1 MGWRLMAPGR
11 EKVVDQ
17 QPRFDGGLNNVSDD
31 SALQPNQLRRA
42 DNARLTDYGAITKR
56 GGTKRTTATPLASAA
71 VLNGYTWRKDGGTQ
85 QLMAVCNGLLHT
97 STYLSTYPWTWTAQS
112 GALSTTVPPSF
123 AQFRNGSA
131 DVVYIADGGLL
142 NVWDGSTLTTN
153 ISGTL
158 DVSTITVHNER
169 LWGCGN
175 AAFPDSIFYSALNN
189 GNTLANGASSGGQII
204 VRTFSDETV
213 VGLASVNTSLLI
225 FHRRGISRLTG
236 YGQDDITVA
245 PQGLTADVGT
255 IAPKSI
261 VSIGNLAF
269 FISERGLYRCNESEV
284 SPIGT
289 VTTPDPT
296 LAALRGLSSADF
308 ANIRA
313 AFNRA
318 TRELWISIPDF
329 GVYVYHTILQAW
341 SGPWDTG
348 YSSPATTTLFDSLDS
363 NGLPALLK
371 GDSSGYVTVCD
382 ASGVFVDNQLSDGT
396 GGSAYT
402 MTAQMHRMYCGDD
415 ALAKSL
421 RFGYITAQLKGSS
434 FTSITWRTETDTGAF
449 TLPNALSGGGVWNV
463 GLWNAIGAVW
473 GGPSSRNYRVQM
485 SGTGY
490 YIDVS
495 IIDSGTTSAPIFSR
509 FQLETFAL
517 GRR

>member
-1 MGWRLMAPGR
+1 MAIGR

-17 QPRFDGGLNNVSDD
+17 QPRFDGGLNSVSDD
-31 SALQPNQLRRA
+31 AVLLPNQMRRA
-42 DNARLTDYGAITKR
+42 ENARLTDYGAVTKR
-56 GGTKRTTATPLASAA
+56 GGTRRTTASPLAAA
-71 VLNGYTWRKDGGTQ
+71 SVLNGYTWHRDGGTQ

-97 STYLSTYPWTWTAQS
+97 STYLSTYPWTWTAQT
-112 GALSTTVPPSF
+112 GALSTAVSPSF

-142 NVWDGSTLTTN
+142 NVWDGTTLSTD

-158 DVSTITVHNER
+158 DVSTIVVHNER

-175 AAFPDSIFYSALNN
+175 ASFPDSIFYSSLNN
-189 GNTLANGASSGGQII
+189 GSTLANGSSGGGQII

-289 VTTPDPT
+289 VVTPDPT
-296 LAALRGLSSADF
+296 LAALRGLSSNDF

-341 SGPWDTG
+341 SGPWSAG
-348 YSSPATTTLFDSLDS
+348 YIVPVTTALFDTVDS
-363 NGLPALLK
+363 NGLPAVLK
-371 GDSSGYVTVCD
+371 GDNTGYITVCD
-382 ASGVFVDNQLSDGT
+382 AQNVFVDNQLSDGT
-396 GGSAYT
+396 GGTIYT
-402 MTAQMHRMYCGDD
+402 MTVQMHRMYCGDD
-415 ALAKSL
+415 AMSKAL
-421 RFGYITAQLKGSS
+421 RFGYITASLKGSTS
-434 FTSITWRTETDTGAF
+434 TSITYRTETDAGAF
-449 TLPNALSGGGVWNV
+449 TLPTTFSSTGVWGFGTWGAIGGVW
-463 GLWNAIGAVW
+463 GEA
-473 GGPSSRNYRVQM
+473 SSRNYRVQM
-485 SGTGY
+485 GGTGY
-490 YIDVS
+490 YIDVF
-495 IIDSGTTSAPIFSR
+495 IIDSGAAAPIFSR

>member
-1 MGWRLMAPGR
+1 MADR
-11 EKVVDQ
+11 EKIVDQ
-17 QPRFDGGLNNVSDD
+17 QPKFDGGLNNVSDD
-31 SALQPNQLRRA
+31 PALLPNQLRRA

-56 GGTKRTTATPLASAA
+56 GGTKRTSATPLASAPI
-71 VLNGYTWRKDGGTQ
+71 LNGYTWRKDGGTQ
-85 QLMAVCNGLLHT
+85 QLMAVCNGTLYT
-97 STYLSTYPWTWTAQS
+97 STFSASYPWTWVAQA

-123 AQFRNGSA
+123 AQFRNGTV
-131 DVVYIADGGLL
+131 DVVYIADGGQLSVWSGSAL
-142 NVWDGSTLTTN
+142 NTDL
-153 ISGTL
+153 SGT
-158 DVSTITVHNER
+158 VATETIVVHNER

-175 AAFPDSIFYSALNN
+175 STFPDSIFYSALNN
-189 GNTLANGASSGGQII
+189 GSTLGDGSSGGGQII

-261 VSIGNLAF
+261 TGIGNLAF
-269 FISERGLYRCNESEV
+269 FISERGLYKCNEAEV
-284 SPIGT
+284 APVGT
-289 VTTPDPT
+289 VDTPDPT
-296 LAALRGLSSADF
+296 LAAIRNLTSNDF
-308 ANIRA
+308 ANIRTT
-313 AFNRA
+313 FNRS
-318 TRELWISIPDF
+318 TRELWISIPNY

-348 YSSPATTTLFDSLDS
+348 YVSPATTTLFDSVDF
-363 NGLPALLK
+363 NGLPATLK
-371 GDSSGYVTVCD
+371 GDASGYITVCD
-382 ASGVFVDNQLSDGT
+382 ANGVFVDNQLSDGT
-396 GGSAYT
+396 GGTTYT
-402 MTAQMHRMYCGDD
+402 MTAQLHRMYCGDD

-421 RFGYITAQLKGSS
+421 RFGYITAQLKGSNS
-434 FTSITWRTETDTGAF
+434 TSITWRTDTDAGAF
-449 TLPNALSGGGVWNV
+449 TLPTAFSSGGFWGYGSW
-463 GLWNAIGAVW
+463 GSGSW

-490 YIDVS
+490 YIDVY
-495 IIDSGTTSAPIFSR
+495 IIDSGVAAPIFSR

>member
-1 MGWRLMAPGR
+1 
-11 EKVVDQ
+11 
-17 QPRFDGGLNNVSDD
+17 
-31 SALQPNQLRRA
+31 
-42 DNARLTDYGAITKR
+42 
-56 GGTKRTTATPLASAA
+56 
-71 VLNGYTWRKDGGTQ
+71 
-85 QLMAVCNGLLHT
+85 
-97 STYLSTYPWTWTAQS
+97 
-112 GALSTTVPPSF
+112 
-123 AQFRNGSA
+123 
-131 DVVYIADGGLL
+131 
-142 NVWDGSTLTTN
+142 
-153 ISGTL
+153 
-158 DVSTITVHNER
+158 
-169 LWGCGN
+169 
-175 AAFPDSIFYSALNN
+175 
-189 GNTLANGASSGGQII
+189 
-204 VRTFSDETV
+204 
-213 VGLASVNTSLLI
+213 
-225 FHRRGISRLTG
+225 LTG
-236 YGQDDITVA
+236 YGQDDISVA

-296 LAALRGLSSADF
+296 LAAIRGLSAGDF

-329 GVYVYHTILQAW
+329 GVYVYNTVLQAW
-341 SGPWDTG
+341 SGPWNVG
-348 YSSPATTTLFDSLDS
+348 YSSPATTALFDSLDS

-382 ASGVFVDNQLSDGT
+382 AAGVFVDNQLANGT
-396 GGSAYT
+396 GGTAYT

-415 ALAKSL
+415 AMAKSL

-434 FTSITWRTETDTGAF
+434 FTSITWRTETDAGAF
-449 TLPNALSGGGVWNV
+449 TLPNTLSSNGIWGAGTW
-463 GLWNAIGAVW
+463 GAIGAVW

-485 SGTGY
+485 GGTGY
-490 YIDVS
+490 YIDVF